1 VTDAGHG
8 AERHDV
14 AGVAGPGEATG
25 IPARGVP
32 PVLLLVLAT
41 LFWAGNYVIGERVVR
56 VVDPLSLTWLRWLL
70 SAVPL
75 VVLAHLVERPDW
87 PAVLRRWP
95 TLLVMGLVGAAAYP
109 MLLYA
114 ALLHTSAVNASV
126 INAINPAVI
135 VLAAALL
142 GQESAGRR
150 SWVGVGAGF
159 VGVLLLLSRGDL
171 GTLLGLRLNTGD
183 LLMLVAVLA
192 WTAYTLGGRRLG
204 LPVLTATAVQVVLVS
219 VVLAPFAL
227 GTGLTL
233 PPDGTTW
240 WLLLLIVVFPSI
252 GSYLCWNAAVTR
264 APAGTAGASMNLVTV
279 FVLAFAALLGQ
290 PPTLVQLLGATLVI
304 GGVLLARP
312 RRVSPSRP
320 AR

>member
-1 VTDAGHG
+1 MTHEERGAGVEPAGAPDEGHG
-8 AERHDV
+8 
-14 AGVAGPGEATG
+14 
-25 IPARGVP
+25 IPTPRVP

-41 LFWAGNYVIGERVVR
+41 LFWAGNYLIGERVVR
-56 VVDPLSLTWLRWLL
+56 VVDPLSLTWLRWVL

-75 VVLAHLVERPDW
+75 VLLAHLVERPDW
-87 PAVLRRWP
+87 RPVLRRWP
-95 TLLVMGLVGAAAYP
+95 TLLVMGLLGAAAYP
-109 MLLYA
+109 ILLYA

-142 GQESAGRR
+142 ERGSTGRR
-150 SWVGVGAGF
+150 TWVGVGVGF
-159 VGVLLLLSRGDL
+159 VGVLLVLSRGDL
-171 GTLLGLRLNTGD
+171 GTLLALRLNTGD

-204 LPVLTATAVQVVLVS
+204 LPVLTATAVQVALVS
-219 VVLAPFAL
+219 LVLAPFAL
-227 GTGLTL
+227 GTGLAL
-233 PPDGTTW
+233 PPDATTW
-240 WLLLLIVVFPSI
+240 TFLLLIVLFPSI

-264 APAGTAGASMNLVTV
+264 ASAGTVGASMNLVTV
-279 FVLAFAALLGQ
+279 FVLVFAALLGQ
-290 PPTLVQLLGATLVI
+290 PPSLVQLLGAVLVI

-312 RRVSPSRP
+312 RRVSPARP